1 MCCSLQHYFLSL
13 VLKNNWQNFLKI
25 ALSGH
30 YIFRKKMGQHRP
42 CSKSSWILIPEITK
56 RDHWLKN
63 FLFYQNITVSYDWYF
78 VFFSKKCHFQLETM
92 SLITMGNN
100 KGSTTIKLC
109 QKIFK
114 AAFKD
119 KLAGKSINK
128 FRANLHASRC
138 LHILYCSSS
147 TLVCMCIYFAV
158 KKH

>member
-13 VLKNNWQNFLKI
+13 VLKKNWQNFLKI

-42 CSKSSWILIPEITK
+42 RSKSSWILIPEITK

-78 VFFSKKCHFQLETM
+78 VGFFSKKVHFQLETM

-100 KGSTTIKLC
+100 KVPQQLS
-109 QKIFK
+109 F
-114 AAFKD
+114 AR
-119 KLAGKSINK
+119 K
-128 FRANLHASRC
+128 FSKQL
-138 LHILYCSSS
+138 SS
-147 TLVCMCIYFAV
+147 TNCLENQLINLEQIYMPLGASIFYTV
-158 KKH
+158 LLQH